1 MINVYFYNN
10 DLQVQFN
17 DYEELKTYLESIEG
31 QGLTIRGIDD
41 IKENKKK
48 PPTGMLMGAFLFVY
62 SITKWEIFI

>member
-1 MINVYFYNN
+1 MNGKMKWRKRKMINVYFYNN

-41 IKENKKK
+41 IKE
-48 PPTGMLMGAFLFVY
+48 
-62 SITKWEIFI
+62 